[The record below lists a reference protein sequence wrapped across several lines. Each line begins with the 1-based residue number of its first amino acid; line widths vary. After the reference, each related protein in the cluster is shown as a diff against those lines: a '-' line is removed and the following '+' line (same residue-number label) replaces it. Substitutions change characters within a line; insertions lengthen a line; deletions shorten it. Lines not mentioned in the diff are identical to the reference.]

1 MPKKKE
7 LFLEEA
13 VLDDLA
19 QGFDSLELPINPRV
33 FQLIGG
39 AVFLIAILVC
49 FRILFL
55 GWWEGDFWRE
65 RALINASQITTLRAE
80 RGVILDREGKPLTKN
95 TPTFRLNIKI
105 TDLLKNL
112 KEGEQELNTLESILD
127 MPPNYI
133 KDLVKEVNLEKQ
145 NSLTIA
151 RRLDVS
157 QVIKIK
163 NLNLPGV
170 QIENDFERQYPNAEI
185 FSHFIGF
192 TGPVSKNDLANKS
205 LLNFNDVVGKTGIEA
220 YYDKELRGED
230 GEVVNYRNAKGE
242 FIGEKLRKNPTAG
255 YELYSTIDSGLQSYF
270 YRRLQE
276 GLNFVGSRSG
286 VGIAL
291 NPQNGEVLAL
301 VSLPS
306 FDNNKISPEEL
317 TNPHKPFFN
326 RAVSGAYPPG
336 STIKPLVALAAL
348 KEGVVSPEEE
358 IFSRGYIEVPNPYNP
373 DQPSRFVDWRAHG
386 WVDLYSAIARS
397 SNVYFYALG
406 GGLPQNEY
414 GIFKGLGEIKGLG
427 IERLKDYWQRFGLGE
442 KTGID
447 LPSENRGFLPDPDIK
462 EKNTG
467 EIWRIGDTYNVSIG
481 QGDLLVTPIELINYI
496 AAIGNGGKI
505 HRPFIVQK
513 IVSPDGNTIKEN
525 NSQVIKDYSSEMVAY
540 VKEVQQGMADAV
552 VKPYGTSYLLADL
565 PVRVAAKTGTAQVEN
580 KAKLDAIFVG
590 YAPSDNP
597 QVAILVLIENAREG
611 SLNAVPV
618 AKDVFEWYYYN
629 RMQK

>member
-1 MPKKKE
+1 MKKSE

-19 QGFDSLELPINPRV
+19 QGLDSLELPLNPRV

-39 AVFLIAILVC
+39 AVFLIALTVC
-49 FRILFL
+49 LRILSL
-55 GWWEGDFWRE
+55 GWWERDFWRE

-95 TPTFRLNIKI
+95 IPTFRLNIKI
-105 TDLLKNL
+105 ADLLKNL
-112 KEGEQELNTLESILD
+112 KQGEQELNTLESILD

-133 KDLVKEVNLEKQ
+133 KDLVQEVNLEKQ

-151 RRLDVS
+151 RRLDVN

-163 NLNLPGV
+163 NLNLPGI
-170 QIENDFERQYPNAEI
+170 QIENDFERQYSNAET

-192 TGPVSKNDLANKS
+192 VGPASKSDLVNKPF
-205 LLNFNDVVGKTGIEA
+205 LNFNDVLGKTGIEA

-230 GEVVNYRNAKGE
+230 GEVVSYRNAKGE
-242 FIGEKLRKNPTAG
+242 LVGEKLRKNPIAG

-270 YRRLQE
+270 YGRLKE

-317 TNPHKPFFN
+317 ANPHKPFFN

-373 DQPSRFVDWRAHG
+373 DQPSRFVDWKPHG
-386 WVDLYSAIARS
+386 WVNLYSAIARS

-406 GGLPQNEY
+406 GGLPKNEY
-414 GIFKGLGEIKGLG
+414 GIFKGTGEIKGLG

-447 LPSENRGFLPDPDIK
+447 LPGENKGFLPDPDTK

-467 EIWRIGDTYNVSIG
+467 EIWRIGDTYNVTIG
-481 QGDLLVTPIELINYI
+481 QGDILVTPIELINYI

-505 HRPFIVQK
+505 YRPFIVKK
-513 IVSPDGNTIKEN
+513 IISEDGATVKEVN
-525 NSQVIKDYSSEMVAY
+525 PQLIKDYSGDVASY
-540 VKEVQQGMADAV
+540 IKEVERGMIDAV
-552 VKPYGTSYLLADL
+552 SKPYGTSYLLSDL
-565 PVRVAAKTGTAQVEN
+565 PVSVATKTGTAQVEN

-597 QVAILVLIENAREG
+597 QIAILVLIENAREG

-618 AKDVFEWYYYN
+618 AKDVLGWYYWN
-629 RMQK
+629 RIKS

>member
-1 MPKKKE
+1 MKKKD

-19 QGFDSLELPINPRV
+19 QGLDSLELPLNPRV

-39 AVFLIAILVC
+39 AVFLITLLVF
-49 FRILFL
+49 FRILSL
-55 GWWEGDFWRE
+55 GWWERDFWGG
-65 RALINASQITTLRAE
+65 RALVNANQITTLRAE

-95 TPTFRLNIKI
+95 IPTFRLNIKI
-105 TDLLKNL
+105 ADLLKNL
-112 KEGEQELNTLESILD
+112 KQGEQELNTLESILD

-133 KDLVKEVNLEKQ
+133 KDLVQEVNLEKQ

-151 RRLDVS
+151 RRLDVN

-163 NLNLPGV
+163 NLNLPGI
-170 QIENDFERQYPNAEI
+170 QIENDFERQYPNAET

-192 TGPVSKNDLANKS
+192 VGPASKSDLANKPF
-205 LLNFNDVVGKTGIEA
+205 LNFNDVVGKTGIEA

-230 GEVVNYRNAKGE
+230 GEVVSYRNAKGE
-242 FIGEKLRKNPTAG
+242 LVGEKLRKNPIAG
-255 YELYSTIDSGLQSYF
+255 YELYSTIDSGFQSYF
-270 YRRLQE
+270 YGRLKE

-317 TNPHKPFFN
+317 ANPYKPFFN

-348 KEGVVSPEEE
+348 KEGVVSREEE

-373 DQPSRFVDWRAHG
+373 DQPSRFVDWKPHG
-386 WVDLYSAIARS
+386 WVNLYSAIARS

-406 GGLPQNEY
+406 GGLPKNEY
-414 GIFKGLGEIKGLG
+414 GIFKGVGEIKGLG
-427 IERLKDYWQRFGLGE
+427 ILRLKDYWQKFGLGE

-447 LPSENRGFLPDPDIK
+447 LPSENKGFLPDPDTK

-481 QGDLLVTPIELINYI
+481 QGDLLTTPIELVNYI

-505 HRPFIVQK
+505 YRPFIVKK
-513 IVSPDGNTIKEN
+513 IVSEDGATVKEVN
-525 NSQVIKDYSSEMVAY
+525 PQLIKDYSGDVASY
-540 VKEVQQGMADAV
+540 IKEVQRGMIDAV
-552 VKPYGTSYLLADL
+552 SKPYGTSYLLSDL
-565 PVRVAAKTGTAQVEN
+565 PVSVAAKTGTAQVES

-597 QVAILVLIENAREG
+597 QIAILVLIENAREG

-618 AKDVFEWYYYN
+618 AKDVLGWYYYN
-629 RMQK
+629 RIK